1 MESALCVTGGLL
13 TVIAAFGLTYLRSP
27 QWSDEAWSATDS
39 SRSIRKWAKLQRALR
54 LCTNCLVGLIGLAI
68 AACAF
73 VPHGRVWMG
82 MWAGIFLA
90 LLLAVLLAG
99 LDALASLVGYR
110 RAVPESA
117 RQTMSRCEPHP

>member
-1 MESALCVTGGLL
+1 MESAICVTGGLL

-39 SRSIRKWAKLQRALR
+39 TRSIRKWVRLQRTLR
-54 LCTNCLVGLIGLAI
+54 LCTNFLLGLIGLAV
-68 AACAF
+68 ATCAF

-82 MWAGIFLA
+82 MWAAIFLA
-90 LLLAVLLAG
+90 LFVAVLLAG

-117 RQTMSRCEPHP
+117 RQALAHCEPHP